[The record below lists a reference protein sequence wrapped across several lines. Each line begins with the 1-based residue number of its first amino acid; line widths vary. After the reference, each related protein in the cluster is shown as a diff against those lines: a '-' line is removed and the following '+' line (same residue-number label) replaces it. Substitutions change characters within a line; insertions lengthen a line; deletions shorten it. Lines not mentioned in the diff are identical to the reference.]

1 MHYPELF
8 VYPSL
13 RGGLGVYTV
22 GPLAK
27 NVYITEYGGR
37 VVSREHAQVLK
48 KAGQHTH
55 LITLNV
61 MFLLLDGRRTDEFDV
76 EHYAKHGMVSFRNR
90 FSL

>member
-37 VVSREHAQVLK
+37 VVSRGHAQ
-48 KAGQHTH
+48 
-55 LITLNV
+55 
-61 MFLLLDGRRTDEFDV
+61 LLCRV
-76 EHYAKHGMVSFRNR
+76 VSRGHAQ
-90 FSL
+90 LL